1 MNKTRILKIIIGVF
15 LAVGCVIE
23 YITAANSGAP
33 VPILLACLMWGLF
46 GANLVLALTNNP

>member
-15 LAVGCVIE
+15 LAIGCVIE

-33 VPILLACLMWGLF
+33 IPILLACLMWGLF
-46 GANLVLALTNNP
+46 GANLARALTNKP